1 MFSRFFFPCSRCRRC
16 WKCCCGG
23 GLGRNRR
30 GRGFCKGET
39 ETTHNGP
46 RKTLKVGNSC
56 TCTAPTPILATQ
68 RKGKLRW
75 RSARCRELRMSLL
88 MAPQLMDMRR
98 PRATRREKRGNA
110 RTNHGE
116 TQSAN
121 RFSNNAVGVETISN
135 ALNRPNA
142 SNNGR
147 DNSSG
152 EDTTAET
159 WFCGNWL
166 EHKPKNEHDKCY
178 DHFTCTKWLQ
188 RFPTQT
194 FPFAHSLFNL
204 QKLKTTPRKWG

>member
-98 PRATRREKRGNA
+98 PRATRREKKGKRKDQPWRNPECQQVFQQ
-110 RTNHGE
+110 R
-116 TQSAN
+116 
-121 RFSNNAVGVETISN
+121 R
-135 ALNRPNA
+135 RC
-142 SNNGR
+142 R
-147 DNSSG
+147 DNFQCTEPPKCIKQWSRQFLWRRYNSR
-152 EDTTAET
+152 DLILWQLAEIQT
-159 WFCGNWL
+159 KKRTRQMLRSLYVHEMVAKIPNTNISFCA
-166 EHKPKNEHDKCY
+166 
-178 DHFTCTKWLQ
+178 FT
-188 RFPTQT
+188 F
-194 FPFAHSLFNL
+194 
-204 QKLKTTPRKWG
+204 

>member
-1 MFSRFFFPCSRCRRC
+1 MFFRFFFPCSRCCRC

-75 RSARCRELRMSLL
+75 LSARCRELRMWLL

-98 PRATRREKRGNA
+98 TRATRREKRGNA

-159 WFCGNWL
+159 CFCGSWL
-166 EHKPKNEHDKCY
+166 KYKPRSETRQMLRSLYVHEMVAKIPNTNISFCA
-178 DHFTCTKWLQ
+178 FT
-188 RFPTQT
+188 F
-194 FPFAHSLFNL
+194 
-204 QKLKTTPRKWG
+204 